1 MRSQT
6 LANSSNPRRRAFD
19 RISPSSLGKTIRRL
33 RKRRRLTQ
41 DELSERVGLK
51 RPELTRIEK
60 GESLVS
66 LETMLRIFK
75 ELDVNAE
82 EVALGVTEAS

>member
-1 MRSQT
+1 MHS
-6 LANSSNPRRRAFD
+6 RADTSD
-19 RISPSSLGKTIRRL
+19 RKGPTSLGKTIRRL

-41 DELSERVGLK
+41 DELSARVGLK

-75 ELDVNAE
+75 ELNVDAE
-82 EVALGVTEAS
+82 EIALGLSEVS

>member
-1 MRSQT
+1 MPNHS
-6 LANSSNPRRRAFD
+6 NSPV
-19 RISPSSLGKTIRRL
+19 LGRTIRKL

-41 DELSERVGLK
+41 DELSARVGLK

-66 LETMLRIFK
+66 LETMMRIFK
-75 ELDVNAE
+75 ELDADAE
-82 EVALGVTEAS
+82 EVAQMTVS